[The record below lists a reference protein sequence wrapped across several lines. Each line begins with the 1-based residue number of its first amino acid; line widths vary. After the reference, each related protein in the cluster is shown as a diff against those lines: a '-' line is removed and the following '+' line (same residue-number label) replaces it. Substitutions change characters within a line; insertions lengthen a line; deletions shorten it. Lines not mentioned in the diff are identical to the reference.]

1 MSPKPADFLTRTSSS
16 LLLTSGKTAEQS
28 LSSSLVS
35 CTREDIMIG
44 KSILVVED
52 DGFITLRIQEMLTKS
67 NYRGM
72 EPVAT
77 GQYCTAS
84 WMVNSYSLE
93 RMETLIIR
101 PFGYIDPDIP

>member
-1 MSPKPADFLTRTSSS
+1 
-16 LLLTSGKTAEQS
+16 
-28 LSSSLVS
+28 
-35 CTREDIMIG
+35 MIG

-52 DGFITLRIQEMLTKS
+52 DGFITLRIRELLTKS

-77 GQYCTAS
+77 GQYCMAN

-101 PFGYIDPDIP
+101 PFGHIDPDIP